1 MDALGRGRVKTSA
14 RFRTSLFR
22 SLLRGL
28 RAFRVEKIAK
38 NLALL
43 DRLQNLA
50 EFLHGL
56 GRFAPFATPPVYD
69 RYLRFPA
76 IDRDRLQAGTPLLHF
91 CLQGCMGDESS
102 CIEGFI

>member
-1 MDALGRGRVKTSA
+1 LTAPGFDRGCVKTSA

-43 DRLQNLA
+43 DRLQNFA

-56 GRFAPFATPPVYD
+56 DP
-69 RYLRFPA
+69 
-76 IDRDRLQAGTPLLHF
+76 
-91 CLQGCMGDESS
+91 
-102 CIEGFI
+102 